1 MLAEPLMCSEVVNW
15 NAALLAET
23 DNVKTKNT
31 ILC

>member
-1 MLAEPLMCSEVVNW
+1 MHTEPVLCSEVVNW

-23 DNVKTKNT
+23 DNAKTKNT